1 MRTRRPSRWANSGG
15 AAARKAWRASWRRKA
30 STSRISSSTAGSARR
45 RKIRALMR
53 GARTACC
60 CPTRSPRTTF
70 TCTASTAAR
79 GRGSSNF
86 VPGSSGF
93 EMSTNMRHLLAAI
106 LLFPCLALA
115 QAYPSKPV
123 RVIVP
128 FPPGGTTDLVAR
140 IVQPKFQE
148 FIGNTVVIENR
159 SGAGGSVGALEAAQA
174 APDGYT
180 LLMVF
185 DTHAVNH
192 HIFRMAPD
200 PFKAFEHIMLMVTSP
215 SLLVGVSNF
224 APNTLAE
231 LVARAK
237 AQPERVTYATPGS
250 GSSNHL
256 GALLVQQYAGI
267 KMTQVAY
274 QGGGPMIQALLGSHV
289 DIAFISTPL
298 ILPHVQAG
306 EGKGIAIGGQQR
318 VFPNSRGPPPPP
330 DFSRFQAISSVWG
343 ARPAGIR
350 KEISMRVWKEMARTL
365 EVPEVRQRLAGRGVD
380 VRPRSPPEVLR
391 VLQGAGGKPRQM
403 IPGNKDE
410 GGKERFCFTGR

>member
-1 MRTRRPSRWANSGG
+1 MRTRRPSRWASSRC
-15 AAARKAWRASWRRKA
+15 AASRKAWRASWRRKA
-30 STSRISSSTAGSARR
+30 STSPISSSTAGSARR
-45 RKIRALMR
+45 RRIRARMR

-60 CPTRSPRTTF
+60 CPTRSPGTTF

-86 VPGSSGF
+86 VPGWSDS
-93 EMSTNMRHLLAAI
+93 EMRTNMRCLLAAI

-115 QAYPSKPV
+115 QPYPSKPV

-128 FPPGGTTDLVAR
+128 FPPGGTTDLIAR

-192 HIFRMAPD
+192 HIFKMAPD

-256 GALLVQQYAGI
+256 GALLLQQYAGI
-267 KMTQVAY
+267 RSEEHTSELQSHSDLVCR
-274 QGGGPMIQALLGSHV
+274 LL
-289 DIAFISTPL
+289 
-298 ILPHVQAG
+298 
-306 EGKGIAIGGQQR
+306 
-318 VFPNSRGPPPPP
+318 
-330 DFSRFQAISSVWG
+330 
-343 ARPAGIR
+343 
-350 KEISMRVWKEMARTL
+350 L
-365 EVPEVRQRLAGRGVD
+365 EKKNR
-380 VRPRSPPEVLR
+380 
-391 VLQGAGGKPRQM
+391 
-403 IPGNKDE
+403 N
-410 GGKERFCFTGR
+410 